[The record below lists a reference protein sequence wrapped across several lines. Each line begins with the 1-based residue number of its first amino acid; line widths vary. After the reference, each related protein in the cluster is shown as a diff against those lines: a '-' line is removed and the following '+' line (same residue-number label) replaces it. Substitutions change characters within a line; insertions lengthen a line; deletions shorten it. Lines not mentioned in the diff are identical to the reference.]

1 MTARVDILDE
11 RESLRGPFT
20 ASIVF
25 HVAVVA
31 LTAGLTWYMNRNSTR
46 FGDPNAMGGAVG
58 ITAVSQI
65 PIPRRPAPPNPVAN
79 DTQSAVPAKPTPE
92 KPKPR
97 TFSKDELDA
106 IALSER
112 KKAMRELERLA
123 RNQRT
128 HPQNETP
135 NQLHSSTGA
144 AASSPLFGGV
154 PGSGG
159 LGIGGVIG
167 DRFGAYANILQ
178 QKIASRWNTAVID
191 ARIQNAPIV
200 TVRFDILRDG
210 STRNIRVIESSGIG
224 PLDNSALRAVTEAS
238 PFPPLPAAYSGNS
251 AEIEVYFKLRR

>member
-65 PIPRRPAPPNPVAN
+65 PIPAASGSSESRGERHE
-79 DTQSAVPAKPTPE
+79 SAVPAKPTPE

-112 KKAMRELERLA
+112 KKAMRELERL
-123 RNQRT
+123 
-128 HPQNETP
+128 
-135 NQLHSSTGA
+135 GA
-144 AASSPLFGGV
+144 
-154 PGSGG
+154 
-159 LGIGGVIG
+159 
-167 DRFGAYANILQ
+167 
-178 QKIASRWNTAVID
+178 
-191 ARIQNAPIV
+191 
-200 TVRFDILRDG
+200 
-210 STRNIRVIESSGIG
+210 
-224 PLDNSALRAVTEAS
+224 
-238 PFPPLPAAYSGNS
+238 
-251 AEIEVYFKLRR
+251 